1 MAKSVGV
8 RVREQWNRLK
18 GLPGGKRL
26 FSYAVGRM
34 APYTG
39 TIGAVVDE
47 LEPGFAKV
55 LLKDRKKVR
64 NHLNSVHAIAL
75 MNLGEVTTG
84 LAVLSGMPDDAR
96 GILAGLSMEYH
107 KKGRGLLTATCR
119 CDLPKTSER
128 QEYAIV
134 GEIHDA
140 DGDLVATATAKWL
153 IGPMK
158 KARKPAENSEAA

>member
-8 RVREQWNRLK
+8 QVREQWNRLK
-18 GLPGGKRL
+18 GVPGGKRL
-26 FSYAVGRM
+26 FSFMIGQM

-47 LEPGFAKV
+47 LEPGYAKV
-55 LLKDRKKVR
+55 LLKDRRKVR
-64 NHLNSVHAIAL
+64 NHLKSVHAIAL

-84 LAVLSGMPDDAR
+84 LAVLGGMPEDAR

-107 KKGRGLLTATCR
+107 KKGRGLLTSECR

-128 QEYAIV
+128 QEYLIV
-134 GEIHDA
+134 GEIRDA
-140 DGDLVATATAKWL
+140 GGDLVATATAKWL
-153 IGPMK
+153 IGPMR
-158 KARKPAENSEAA
+158 AEKPAENSEAA